1 MTHALGPARAW
12 KNQFQARIIA
22 AVALFQT
29 QQTRI
34 LRLVKQGGRQRA
46 FLRANIH
53 KTQVCLGDRRADKS
67 RAGTPKSFNENQSC
81 LRCVLPREMNAL
93 APV

>member
-46 FLRANIH
+46 FLRANNH
-53 KTQVCLGDRRADKS
+53 KTQVFVWVTVAPTKVAPER
-67 RAGTPKSFNENQSC
+67 QSHLTRINLVFDVC
-81 LRCVLPREMNAL
+81 CREK
-93 APV
+93 